1 MLTAQAKL
9 TTRLFLLLMLSAALL
24 AGACSKKAGVK
35 SPELPAKHWLQ
46 EAPGVPVENKEKLE
60 AAVPNLYDP
69 KKVFSFED
77 CVFLTIQQSPAL
89 VNSAVNIEIKR
100 LAQTDAVWKYLPE
113 PHMQFTVSNNVTRY
127 NMDNSNTPSD
137 YGQTRMRVGFSAAFP
152 NPMATYFEHQVQ
164 TAMVN
169 LAISTHRKA
178 VGKAISKIGEAYLQ
192 LQAQQ
197 KIVDAQKE
205 LLPLGKELVA
215 YWQKVEAVDGRQGVS
230 LNLAIQ
236 HQRELELKLEQ
247 TRMKE
252 IIQRTQLKIL
262 AGVEP
267 QQRLEVDTKSADSVL
282 AGFDGHKLTWD
293 ERWPATEDE
302 LLMRGQ
308 VKLSDYNI
316 MVAWAQYVPTMSIAV
331 NNNPPAGQYQ
341 PNNGREDTFL
351 HLTFDFPLI
360 DWGRRYRGVQTARM
374 TKAQAFHELARKRT
388 DYSNKWL
395 QCEQRVA
402 LAETE
407 RKLAKTRLDTASMQ
421 FKESQI
427 SFHEG
432 IVQLPDMAT
441 KQEDM
446 VQARI
451 AYINA
456 DLDYKLAMLEWMDL
470 SNSLSQRFLGL
481 PAKEVL

>member
-205 LLPLGKELVA
+205 LLPLGKELVD
-215 YWQKVEAVDGRQGVS
+215 YWKKVEAVDGRQGVS
-230 LNLAIQ
+230 LNLAMQ
-236 HQRELELKLEQ
+236 HQRELELMLEQ
-247 TRMKE
+247 TKMKE
-252 IIQRTQLKIL
+252 TMQLTQLKIL
-262 AGVEP
+262 AGVDP
-267 QQRLEVDTKSADSVL
+267 QQRLDVDTSSAEEIL
-282 AGFDGHKLTWD
+282 RGF
-293 ERWPATEDE
+293 
-302 LLMRGQ
+302 
-308 VKLSDYNI
+308 
-316 MVAWAQYVPTMSIAV
+316 
-331 NNNPPAGQYQ
+331 
-341 PNNGREDTFL
+341 NGRKLKWDAAKEEIVGDPEATKL
-351 HLTFDFPLI
+351 
-360 DWGRRYRGVQTARM
+360 M
-374 TKAQAFHELARKRT
+374 TKQMRAPWQ
-388 DYSNKWL
+388 
-395 QCEQRVA
+395 V
-402 LAETE
+402 
-407 RKLAKTRLDTASMQ
+407 
-421 FKESQI
+421 
-427 SFHEG
+427 
-432 IVQLPDMAT
+432 
-441 KQEDM
+441 
-446 VQARI
+446 
-451 AYINA
+451 
-456 DLDYKLAMLEWMDL
+456 
-470 SNSLSQRFLGL
+470 
-481 PAKEVL
+481 